1 VDYPQYVR
9 INFAASPEAIE
20 RTVDAIA
27 AYLPR

>member
-1 VDYPQYVR
+1 VR